1 MDSNVK
7 QHARTSDL
15 SSVQWHCC
23 DRMHAHSPAYLA
35 QRTHIPGMRPATS
48 GAPGGRLLA
57 RGGHLGRE
65 NGAHHT
71 RARGVARCVQKDGQ
85 QSTRGKGARLH
96 RGRGNDQDAK
106 HGGGLVFLTGKIS
119 GFRRGF
125 RSQKCVRRSSWCS
138 SGGASSTR
146 ARSRAGSTPSY
157 LRVWRRVVLWLCA
170 PVSLLCTR
178 CQREARFGGGCR
190 LSPSFPAVASVLD
203 VAPAHRPAL
212 MLPSQPPFAST
223 R

>member
-1 MDSNVK
+1 MRAPATCHQCNGIPV
-7 QHARTSDL
+7 R
-15 SSVQWHCC
+15 
-23 DRMHAHSPAYLA
+23 RMHAHSPACLA

-85 QSTRGKGARLH
+85 QSTWGKGARLH

-119 GFRRGF
+119 GFRL
-125 RSQKCVRRSSWCS
+125 SK
-138 SGGASSTR
+138 ASSLGR
-146 ARSRAGSTPSY
+146 KNACGCLHGARREVRPPLAPDLVLGPRDPICVSGAVLCCGSALLCPCCVHGAKERLASVEAAGC
-157 LRVWRRVVLWLCA
+157 LRVFRR
-170 PVSLLCTR
+170 
-178 CQREARFGGGCR
+178 
-190 LSPSFPAVASVLD
+190 
-203 VAPAHRPAL
+203 
-212 MLPSQPPFAST
+212 
-223 R
+223 